1 MKILEWWIEIHE
13 KGFDNTTL
21 KNKIQELE
29 DNIDQLKKKSEKEKA
44 ELWDK
49 VSMQKSKLKE
59 P

>member
-29 DNIDQLKKKSEKEKA
+29 DNIDQLKKKSEKEKG
-44 ELWDK
+44 ELKDK

-59 P
+59 T

>member
-29 DNIDQLKKKSEKEKA
+29 DNIDQLKKKSEKEKG
-44 ELWDK
+44 ELKDK